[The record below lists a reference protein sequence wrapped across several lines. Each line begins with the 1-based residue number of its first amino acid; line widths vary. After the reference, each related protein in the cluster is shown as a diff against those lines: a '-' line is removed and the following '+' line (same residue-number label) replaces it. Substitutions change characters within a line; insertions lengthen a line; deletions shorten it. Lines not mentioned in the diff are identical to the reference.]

1 MFIFTILQAVVKLN
15 SPFFY
20 ILESN
25 KGINSGK
32 KDSILHACII
42 ILLYCFFRSIRPW
55 YLIITGSLVGVG
67 ITIGMLLT
75 LLTVVVATRVA
86 RNRRRPVQRP
96 PHSNP
101 NEAGDVELQE
111 LNVISP

>member
-1 MFIFTILQAVVKLN
+1 LRAISFRSIIFQ
-15 SPFFY
+15 
-20 ILESN
+20 
-25 KGINSGK
+25 
-32 KDSILHACII
+32 
-42 ILLYCFFRSIRPW
+42 SIRPW

-96 PHSNP
+96 PHPSP
-101 NEAGDVELQE
+101 NKAGDVELQE